1 MDRRSFL
8 KNSALGGTA
17 AAATTLAAP
26 AYAAGH
32 RTLTMVTSVPDGFA
46 VFDDAA
52 EHMISLVNAMG
63 EGEIS
68 IEKKAAGQLVGAFE
82 VFDAVS
88 SGQADMYHSA
98 DYYFGG
104 QHPGYYFF
112 TAVPFGATGGE
123 MASWYYHG
131 GGRALH
137 DELGEIFGLKSFL
150 AGNTGHQPGGW
161 FNKEINSAADLQG
174 LKFRMPGLGGLALGR
189 TGASVQNIP
198 GGEIYQSLSSGA
210 IDGAEWIG
218 PFADERLGFQ
228 EICEFYYTG
237 GMHEPGSAL
246 VSATNLDVF
255 NELTPKQQKI
265 IETAAAATHQWS
277 LSQSNYNNGAAL
289 ERLKAQGV
297 KVLEFGDDIWDA
309 FGVAA
314 AEALDDFMDDE
325 LFARIRASQETAVNS
340 VFDWTSVSDDVFTAQ
355 RGRVRAG

>member
-1 MDRRSFL
+1 LLVRL
-8 KNSALGGTA
+8 KCLTLCLLVRLTC
-17 AAATTLAAP
+17 TTLQTITLVVSTLVTISSLLFRLVQQVAKWPAGTTTVVAA
-26 AYAAGH
+26 H
-32 RTLTMVTSVPDGFA
+32 CTTS
-46 VFDDAA
+46 
-52 EHMISLVNAMG
+52 L
-63 EGEIS
+63 
-68 IEKKAAGQLVGAFE
+68 
-82 VFDAVS
+82 
-88 SGQADMYHSA
+88 
-98 DYYFGG
+98 
-104 QHPGYYFF
+104 
-112 TAVPFGATGGE
+112 
-123 MASWYYHG
+123 
-131 GGRALH
+131 
-137 DELGEIFGLKSFL
+137 
-150 AGNTGHQPGGW
+150 
-161 FNKEINSAADLQG
+161 
-174 LKFRMPGLGGLALGR
+174 GLGGLALGR

-325 LFARIRASQETAVNS
+325 LFARIRASQEAAVNS